1 MFSSDNITIEGL
13 RVHNLKNLDL
23 EIPRNKFVV
32 ITGVSGS
39 GKSSLA
45 FDTLYK
51 EGQRRYLETF
61 SAYARQF
68 IGNYDRPDVDFIEG
82 LSPVISIEQKTV
94 SKNPRSTVGTVTEI
108 YDFLRLL
115 YARVGKPHSYITGKP
130 MTSFTEEQIISKI
143 YNDFN
148 DKKILILAPVVQSR
162 KGNYR
167 DLFEQ
172 IFRRGYLKARVDGE
186 ILDLD
191 HGLHVDR
198 YKTHDIE
205 VVIDRISLNNDK
217 LKRLKTSLTE
227 ALSLSKGQVFIIEH
241 ESQNI
246 KKYSKNLMCS
256 ESGISYSYPEPNNFS
271 FNSPY
276 GSCNT
281 CKGLGNTWNIDL
293 NKVISD
299 KTLSIKDGAIIP
311 LGKFKDTVM
320 FKQIKALLA
329 KFGAEMS
336 TPFEQIPEEAKEIVF
351 DGTNGSTIEV
361 YLNMGSDYGV
371 YYDLEFEGICTMIKR
386 HASAPQGSLKKWAKE
401 FLSERVCNECNGE
414 RLKKESLS
422 FLIDNKNISEVS
434 KMNIHT
440 LNLWINDI
448 EKKLNKRDTEIVRDL
463 LPEIKKRISFLN
475 NIGLNYL
482 DLNRPAKT
490 LSGGESQRIRIASQ
504 IASQLTGVLYILDEP
519 TIGLHPVDNKRL
531 IDSLRKLVDMGN
543 SVIVVEHDRDVMES
557 SDHILDIGPGAGSHG
572 GEIIANESTKNFIK
586 KSVSLTAQYLRK
598 ELNGIQTKRREG
610 NGHHLHLIGA
620 SGHNLKNI
628 SVQFP
633 LSKLICISGVSGSGK
648 SSLIHHTLYPI
659 LNQHFFKSKA
669 NPLKYKTIL
678 GLEHI
683 DKVIEIDQTPI
694 GKTPRSNPST
704 YVGFYSDIRKLFSEL
719 PEAKMRGL
727 KSGHFSFNVKGG
739 RCNNCEGAGVKV
751 IEMSY
756 LPDVSVV
763 CETCQG
769 KRFNAETLS
778 VHFKEKNI
786 YEVLDMTVNKSLPF
800 FENQPVISRKIK
812 ALQNVGLGY
821 LTLGQNST
829 TLSGGEAQRVKLA
842 SELCKK
848 DTGKTLY
855 ILDEPTT
862 GLHFEDVRILM
873 EVLNELVNKGNT
885 VIIIEHNTDVIKES
899 DYIIELGP
907 NGGDGGGEV
916 IAIGTPEDI
925 VMNQKSRTA
934 IFLEK
939 ELN

>member
-13 RVHNLKNLDL
+13 RVHNLKDLNLK
-23 EIPRNKFVV
+23 IPRNKFVV

-115 YARVGKPHSYITGKP
+115 FARVGKPYSYITGKA
-130 MTSFTEEQIISKI
+130 MTSFTEEQIISQI
-143 YNDFN
+143 INDFN

-167 DLFEQ
+167 ELFEQ
-172 IFRRGYLKARVDGE
+172 IFRRGYMKARVDGE
-186 ILDLD
+186 ILELD

-205 VVIDRISLNNDK
+205 VVVDRIKLSEDK
-217 LKRLKTSLTE
+217 LKRLRTSVSE

-241 ESQNI
+241 ESEDV
-246 KKYSKNLMCS
+246 KRYSKNLMCQD
-256 ESGISYSYPEPNNFS
+256 SGISYSFPEPNNFS

-276 GSCNT
+276 GYCNT
-281 CKGLGNTWNIDL
+281 CKGLGKTWDIDI
-293 NKVISD
+293 NKVIVNE
-299 KTLSIKDGAIIP
+299 TTSIKDGAIIP
-311 LGKFKDTVM
+311 MGKFKDTVM
-320 FKQIKALLA
+320 FKQIRALLQ
-329 KFGAEMS
+329 KFGASME
-336 TPFEQIPEEAKEIVF
+336 TPYNQIPNEATDIILN
-351 DGTNGSTIEV
+351 GTKGSTIEV

-371 YYDLEFEGICTMIKR
+371 YYDLEFEGICTMIER
-386 HASAPQGSLKKWAKE
+386 HASAPQGSLKRWAKE
-401 FLSERVCNECNGE
+401 FLCESNCSSCNGQ

-422 FLIDNKNISEVS
+422 FLIDNKNIAEVS
-434 KMNIHT
+434 KMNIHS
-440 LNLWINDI
+440 LNTWINEM
-448 EKKLNKRDTEIVRDL
+448 EKDLSKRDKAIVRDL
-463 LPEIKKRISFLN
+463 LPEIKKRIMFLD
-475 NIGLNYL
+475 NIGLSYL

-519 TIGLHPVDNKRL
+519 TIGLHPVDNQRL
-531 IDSLRKLVDMGN
+531 IGSLRKLVDMGN

-557 SDHILDIGPGAGSHG
+557 SDHILDIGPGAGFHG
-572 GEIIANESTKNFIK
+572 GEVIANESTDLFIE
-586 KSVSLTAQYLRK
+586 KSKTITAQYLRK
-598 ELNGIQTKRREG
+598 EINGFKLNRRKG
-610 NGHHLHLIGA
+610 NGNHLHLIGA
-620 SGHNLKNI
+620 SGHNLKNV
-628 SVQFP
+628 SVQIP
-633 LSKLICISGVSGSGK
+633 LSKLICICGVSGSGK
-648 SSLIHHTLYPI
+648 SSIIHHTLYPI
-659 LNQHFFKSKA
+659 LSQHFFNSKT
-669 NPLKYKTIL
+669 NPLKYKTLL

-719 PEAKMRGL
+719 PEAKMKGL

-739 RCNNCEGAGVKV
+739 RCTNCEGAGENI

-756 LPDVSVV
+756 LPDVSVT

-769 KRFNAETLS
+769 KRFDSDILS
-778 VHFKEKNI
+778 VLYKEKNI
-786 YEVLDMTVNKSLPF
+786 YDILNMTVNTALEF
-800 FENQPVISRKIK
+800 FENQPVIYRKIK
-812 ALQNVGLGY
+812 ALESVGLGY
-821 LTLGQNST
+821 LSLGQNST

-885 VIIIEHNTDVIKES
+885 VIIIEHNTDVIKQS
-899 DYIIELGP
+899 DHIIELGP
-907 NGGDGGGEV
+907 NGGDSGGEI
-916 IAIGTPEDI
+916 IATGTPEEI
-925 VMNQKSRTA
+925 VRNSNSKTA
-934 IFLEK
+934 VYLKK